1 MIKKVTKNSYNYW
14 SKVIYWEI
22 IETWVFCT
30 VCSAQIKIV
39 LLGKFHAE
47 WYTVCSAPIKT
58 ALLGRPSNLNTTLR
72 DYAANMCNPDVYQRD
87 LNDLAA
93 QFTKVGSVC
102 LRGKLLIKKL
112 KINKFMQKVGKKLQG
127 CMHDNF
133 IKVYIKNM

>member
-1 MIKKVTKNSYNYW
+1 M
-14 SKVIYWEI
+14 
-22 IETWVFCT
+22 
-30 VCSAQIKIV
+30 

-58 ALLGRPSNLNTTLR
+58 ALLGRPSNFNTILR

-93 QFTKVGSVC
+93 QFKKVGSVC
-102 LRGKLLIKKL
+102 LCGKLLIKKL